1 MKKFS
6 PHRLFHNAAVD
17 YRMRFSTL
25 SMARWRNA
33 VLQKLAKVFLSL
45 GVVLALSSTVVA
57 PAGAQSAADC
67 AARADRAA
75 RDTSGIAGGAMRGAT
90 RGALFGAIVGDSR
103 KSARRGAAFG
113 GIVGG
118 ARGNYR
124 KNEIY
129 KRVYDDCM
137 YYGR

>member
-1 MKKFS
+1 
-6 PHRLFHNAAVD
+6 
-17 YRMRFSTL
+17 MRFSTL
-25 SMARWRNA
+25 SMARRRSA
-33 VLQKLAKVFLSL
+33 LLHKRSR
-45 GVVLALSSTVVA
+45 GVVSAGVALALSLTVIT

-67 AARADRAA
+67 AARADRAS

-137 YYGR
+137 FYGR